1 MIGVSRKMGGELHAG
16 NNENNAVQ
24 GESLIVIFNSPAYMV
39 SYFLVLGNN
48 LKII

>member
-24 GESLIVIFNSPAYMV
+24 GESLIVIFNSPAYILF
-39 SYFLVLGNN
+39 SCAQE
-48 LKII
+48 